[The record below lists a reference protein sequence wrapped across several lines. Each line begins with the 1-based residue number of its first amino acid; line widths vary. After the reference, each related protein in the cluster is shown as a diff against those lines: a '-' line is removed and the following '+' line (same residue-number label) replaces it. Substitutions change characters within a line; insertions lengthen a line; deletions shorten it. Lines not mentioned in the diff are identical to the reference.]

1 MPKVTLELTPENVQ
15 DILFQLPPHDFLAL
29 ADKVQERAE
38 TLQMMRLAETGFRE
52 WEHEEE
58 DVAREGRKAG
68 CGSSV
73 GVRPASWHSGAA
85 ARCEG

>member
-15 DILFQLPPHDFLAL
+15 DILFQLPPNDFLAL
-29 ADKVQERAE
+29 AGKVQERAE

-58 DVAREGRKAG
+58 DIYEAE
-68 CGSSV
+68 
-73 GVRPASWHSGAA
+73 P
-85 ARCEG
+85 ETP